1 LSGLDK
7 KGSKFPNGIN
17 VPNNKMFI
25 NDTAITATAA
35 ELNIL
40 DGVTAST
47 AELNILDGV
56 TASTAEI
63 NILDGVTAT
72 AAELNILDGVTATAA
87 EINRGAFKKV
97 TGPLGT
103 ASEGGGIFS
112 WQNPES
118 GPILVQHLVIN
129 VTKVSNAACTIDCG
143 IVKIVTPNDSSGNLI
158 DGLDVNAATGTFTN
172 DESAGAYGKPFKRL
186 APGEWVTGSK
196 STGDAAGLE
205 GTYEIYYQVL

>member
-1 LSGLDK
+1 VNILSGLDK

-40 DGVTAST
+40 DGVTA
-47 AELNILDGV
+47 
-56 TASTAEI
+56 
-63 NILDGVTAT
+63 T

-97 TGPLGT
+97 TGALETPDT
-103 ASEGGGIFS
+103 IFS

-129 VTKVSNAACTIDCG
+129 VTKVSDGDCTIDCG
-143 IVKIVTPNDSSGNLI
+143 TTDISATTTSDNLI
-158 DGLDVNAATGTFTN
+158 DGLDVGTATGTFTN
-172 DESAGAYGKPFKRL
+172 DESAGTNGKPFKRL
-186 APGEWVTGSK
+186 VPGKWVTGSK
-196 STGDAAGLE
+196 ASGSAAGLE

>member
-1 LSGLDK
+1 MSGLDK

-25 NDTAITATAA
+25 DDTAI
-35 ELNIL
+35 
-40 DGVTAST
+40 
-47 AELNILDGV
+47 
-56 TASTAEI
+56 
-63 NILDGVTAT
+63 
-72 AAELNILDGVTATAA
+72 TATAA

-97 TGPLGT
+97 TGALETPDT
-103 ASEGGGIFS
+103 IFS

-129 VTKVSNAACTIDCG
+129 VTKAASADCTIDCG
-143 IVKIVTPNDSSGNLI
+143 TTDTSATTTSDNLI

-172 DESAGAYGKPFKRL
+172 DESAGTYGKPFKRL

>member
-1 LSGLDK
+1 MSGLDK

-40 DGVTAST
+40 DGVTAT
-47 AELNILDGV
+47 AAELNILDGV
-56 TASTAEI
+56 TAST
-63 NILDGVTAT
+63 
-72 AAELNILDGVTATAA
+72 A

-103 ASEGGGIFS
+103 ASDGGGIFS

-143 IVKIVTPNDSSGNLI
+143 TVNIVTPSESSGNLI
-158 DGLDVNAATGTFTN
+158 DGLDVSAATGTFTN
-172 DESAGAYGKPFKRL
+172 DESAGTYGKPFKRL
-186 APGEWVTGSK
+186 APSHWVTGSK
-196 STGDAAGLE
+196 ATGDATGLK